1 MSRARGAPHAALRLD
16 GLDGPPSH
24 PRIPPA
30 GGPHLDPFD
39 PSGRQSNN
47 VRAGGAGAHKANA
60 PGPARPGP
68 PRRRAAAGLC
78 RRAAA
83 PSGPRAR

>member
-30 GGPHLDPFD
+30 GGPHLDSFD

-47 VRAGGAGAHKANA
+47 VRAGGAGAHCVSS
-60 PGPARPGP
+60 
-68 PRRRAAAGLC
+68 RAFEQKEHQ
-78 RRAAA
+78 
-83 PSGPRAR
+83 